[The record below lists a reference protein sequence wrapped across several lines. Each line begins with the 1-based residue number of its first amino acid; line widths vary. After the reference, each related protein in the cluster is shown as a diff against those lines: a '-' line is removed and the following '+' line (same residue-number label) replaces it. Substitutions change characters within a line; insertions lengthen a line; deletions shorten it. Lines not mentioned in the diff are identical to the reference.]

1 MKKYLVASALACA
14 AISSSA
20 FAADG
25 VINFTGKIVDNACV
39 VSPTLNVQM
48 GDVAATAFKNV
59 GDEAAGHGK
68 EFFLELKDC
77 PANLKTA
84 TVQLDGEAD
93 ADNKDLFK
101 LTAGGATGLALR
113 IKGPNQDI
121 VPGGKSEV
129 LTLQEGANLLGF
141 GAIYKSTDKVTAGDA
156 NATIQF
162 SVSYN

>member
-25 VINFTGKIVDNACV
+25 VINFTGKIVDNACIV
-39 VSPTLNVQM
+39 DPTLNVQM
-48 GDVAATAFKNV
+48 GDVAAAAFKNV
-59 GDEAAGHGK
+59 GDEAQ
-68 EFFLELKDC
+68 EQSRLFSLDLKDC

-113 IKGPNQDI
+113 IKGPSQDI
-121 VPGGKSEV
+121 VPGGKSEALELKEGTNS
-129 LTLQEGANLLGF
+129 LTLLAV
-141 GAIYKSTDKVTAGDA
+141 YKSTDKVTAGDA

>member
-1 MKKYLVASALACA
+1 M
-14 AISSSA
+14 
-20 FAADG
+20 D
-25 VINFTGKIVDNACV
+25 
-39 VSPTLNVQM
+39 
-48 GDVAATAFKNV
+48 
-59 GDEAAGHGK
+59 
-68 EFFLELKDC
+68 LKDC

-113 IKGPNQDI
+113 IKGQVRI
-121 VPGGKSEV
+121 SSRGKSEALELKEGTNS
-129 LTLQEGANLLGF
+129 LTLLAV
-141 GAIYKSTDKVTAGDA
+141 YKSTDKVTAGDA